1 MNARAGTDDER
12 IARVGLSRVVEP
24 GDPRVGRLVMQTSAR
39 EVWQALCSN
48 DLRVRGVDG
57 YRLRLA
63 DADPV
68 ADLDRAAAAGIR
80 VVIPGDAEWPVA
92 LEAFEA
98 KRPLLLWVKGETSL
112 AALTRRAVAVVGA
125 RASTDY
131 GEYVAAELGASLAD
145 RGWTVVSGG
154 AYGIDARAHRGALAA
169 GGATV
174 AVLACGL
181 DVPYPRGH
189 ERLFDEV
196 AERGVLVGEL
206 PPGCAPTR
214 YRFLERN
221 RVIAGLAEGVV
232 VVEAALRS
240 GATNTARWAER
251 LGRHVMA
258 VPGPVTSQ
266 MSAGCHTLLRTH
278 TAECVTGAVEVVEI
292 VGRIGVDA
300 APVPRGEQR
309 PRDALPDDATRVLE
323 ALPARGTCTT
333 DTLVRQVGLEA
344 RRVLGLLGEL
354 ETSGWV
360 DRAGDGWRLGEA
372 PPGSPNRDTPVG
384 GA

>member
-1 MNARAGTDDER
+1 MTVSPDSDDER
-12 IARVGLSRVVEP
+12 LARVGLSRVVEP
-24 GDPRVGRLVMQTSAR
+24 GDPRVGRLVARTSAR
-39 EVWQALCSN
+39 EVWQALCAN
-48 DLRVRGVDG
+48 DLRVKGVDG

-68 ADLDRAAAAGIR
+68 ADLDRAARAGIR
-80 VVIPGDAEWPVA
+80 VVIPGDPEWPVA
-92 LEAFEA
+92 LEAFES
-98 KRPLLLWVKGETSL
+98 KRPLLLWVRGDVPLDEMTK
-112 AALTRRAVAVVGA
+112 RMVAVVGA

-131 GEYVAAELGASLAD
+131 GDYVSAELGASLAD

-154 AYGIDARAHRGALAA
+154 AYGIDARAHQGALAA

-196 AERGVLVGEL
+196 AAHGALVGEL
-206 PPGCAPTR
+206 PPGCTPTR

-221 RVIAGLAEGVV
+221 RVIAGLADGVV

-258 VPGPVTSQ
+258 VPGPVTSST
-266 MSAGCHTLLRTH
+266 SAGCHTLLRSH
-278 TAECVTGAVEVVEI
+278 TAECVTCAAEVVEI
-292 VGRIGVDA
+292 VGRIGADA
-300 APVPRGEQR
+300 APVPRGGDR
-309 PRDALPDDATRVLE
+309 PRDTLPADATRVLE
-323 ALPARGTCTT
+323 AIPARGACTT
-333 DTLVRQVGLEA
+333 DTLVRQAGLEA

-354 ETSGWV
+354 QASGWV
-360 DRAGDGWRLGEA
+360 DRADDGWCLGETA
-372 PPGSPNRDTPVG
+372 LSSARRDTPGG